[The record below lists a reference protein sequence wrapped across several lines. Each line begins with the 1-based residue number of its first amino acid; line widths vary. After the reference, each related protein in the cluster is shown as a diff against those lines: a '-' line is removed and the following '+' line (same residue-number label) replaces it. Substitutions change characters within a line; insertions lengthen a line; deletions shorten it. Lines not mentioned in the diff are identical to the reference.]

1 MVLSSDEIVAIGMD
15 PGQTASFVE
24 QSYLVSHY
32 SYLLKMLKIQQQT
45 EIQKTSVVND
55 RTHMQYDYAAA
66 HILPLKA
73 TLVRQ

>member
-24 QSYLVSHY
+24 QSYLVSH
-32 SYLLKMLKIQQQT
+32 YLLKMLKIQQQT

>member
-32 SYLLKMLKIQQQT
+32 LLKMLKIQQQT
-45 EIQKTSVVND
+45 EIPSVASNLGM
-55 RTHMQYDYAAA
+55 HCFSMA
-66 HILPLKA
+66 HQARL
-73 TLVRQ
+73 